1 MNTKELI
8 KFIED
13 NGGLN
18 ISNLKRSYHYD
29 FDLMSPRMKLR
40 TDFKT
45 YVAGVL
51 QNSYGVSRYVA
62 QKVTNYFIK

>member
-18 ISNLKRSYHYD
+18 ISNLRTTYHYD
-29 FDLMSPRMKLR
+29 LMSHRMKLR
-40 TDFKT
+40 RKNFKT

-62 QKVTNYFIK
+62 QRVTNYFIK

>member
-18 ISNLKRSYHYD
+18 IHSLRAVYYYD
-29 FDLMSPRMKLR
+29 LSRMKIR
-40 TDFKT
+40 RQDFKT
-45 YVAGVL
+45 YVVGTL
-51 QNSYGVSRYVA
+51 QNAYGVSRYVA
-62 QKVTNYFIK
+62 QRVTNYFIK

>member
-18 ISNLKRSYHYD
+18 TRNLRSNYHYA
-29 FDLMSPRMKLR
+29 LMSSRMKLR
-40 TDFKT
+40 KNFKT
-45 YVAGVL
+45 YIAGVL

-62 QKVTNYFIK
+62 QKVTNYYIK